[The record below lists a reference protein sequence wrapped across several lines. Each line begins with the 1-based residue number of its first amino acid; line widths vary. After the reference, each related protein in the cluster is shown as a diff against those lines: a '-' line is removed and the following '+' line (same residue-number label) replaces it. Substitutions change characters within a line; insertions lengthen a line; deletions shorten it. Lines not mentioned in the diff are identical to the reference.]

1 MDFGLDFVERVD
13 EDPVR
18 VRVRVAARGR
28 RVRRGEVTLLGLVLV
43 QEFVQLQVEALHR
56 QLGVFSGGLVYPR
69 RGHLFQQIHI
79 KVAERV
85 FHMVPYGRVG
95 IDAAFIN
102 GTHVCQLIELLL
114 LIVPQEEVAAA
125 LLFV

>member
-1 MDFGLDFVERVD
+1 
-13 EDPVR
+13 
-18 VRVRVAARGR
+18 
-28 RVRRGEVTLLGLVLV
+28 VLV
-43 QEFVQLQVEALHR
+43 QKFVQLQVEALHR
-56 QLGVFSGGLVYPR
+56 QLGVFSGGLVHPR
-69 RGHLFQQIHI
+69 RGHLFQQFHI

-125 LLFV
+125 LLFVGRWTSAVVELHVVSLLGEGLVVLVQLVQLVCFQLFV